1 MKKIINTLVLV
12 LLVQLIYAQN
22 SIDNILSS
30 VTKNNKALV
39 ANTQFV
45 EAKKLEYK
53 TGITPE
59 DPKVEYDYLIG
70 SPVGAGNQT
79 DFSVT
84 QSFDFPTA
92 YFSKKSMANQQIAKT
107 ELELNALRQNI
118 LLEAKANCFTLI
130 YLNKKQSELKRRVTQ
145 VSQVY
150 EGYQTKMRNGEATIL
165 DVNKAQ
171 LLLLNLKT
179 EMAINESEIK
189 RTISKLTELNGGT
202 PVVLADT
209 VYPITPAVPEFIVM
223 DSLIEAN
230 DMAVKIYSKDKD
242 ISSARLKVM
251 NGLALPK
258 MEAGYH
264 SQAIL
269 GQKYQGAHLGISI
282 PLWHN
287 KNTIKTEKANLLFND
302 YKISEH
308 RTEHFYENQQLYEKY
323 TVLKSTL
330 SEYDKI
336 FSSVNN
342 TELLNKSLTAGNISS
357 IEYFMELSYFYS
369 SYDNYLKAENEINQV
384 IAILYKHQL

>member
-1 MKKIINTLVLV
+1 MKKIASTIVSILFI
-12 LLVQLIYAQN
+12 QMIYAQN
-22 SIDNILSS
+22 SIDNILTS
-30 VTKNNKALV
+30 VSKNNKTLV
-39 ANTQFV
+39 ANTQFA

-53 TGITPE
+53 TGITPD
-59 DPKVEYDYLIG
+59 DPKVEYDYLVG
-70 SPVGAGNQT
+70 SPAAAGNQT
-79 DFSVT
+79 DFSIT

-92 YFSKKSMANQQIAKT
+92 YFSKKSMAKQQIAKT

-118 LLEAKANCFTLI
+118 LLEAKSNCFFLI
-130 YLNKKQSELKRRVTQ
+130 YLNKKQAELKRRVTQ

-179 EMAINESEIK
+179 EMSLNESEIK
-189 RTISKLTELNGGT
+189 CTISKITELNGGIAT
-202 PVVLADT
+202 ILTDT
-209 VYPITPAVPEFIVM
+209 VYPIIPNVPEFIEM

-230 DMAVKIYSKDKD
+230 DMAVKIYTKDKD

-251 NGLALPK
+251 KGLALPK

-282 PLWHN
+282 PLWQN
-287 KNTIKTEKANLLFND
+287 KNTVKTEKANLLFTD
-302 YKISEH
+302 YKIAEH

-323 TVLKSTL
+323 AVLKSTL
-330 SEYDKI
+330 SEYKKI

-342 TELLNKSLTAGNISS
+342 AELLNKSLKAGNISS
-357 IEYFMELSYFYS
+357 IEYFMELSYFYTA
-369 SYDNYLKAENEINQV
+369 YDNYLKSENEYNQAV
-384 IAILYKHQL
+384 AMLYKYQL